1 MACDVAALIRGV
13 RPVPLQALLPVGGMQ
28 AGGHRSSLT
37 GQGVEFAGIRA
48 YVPGDDVRTIDW
60 KVTARRNAPYVREY
74 AEDRETTLYITVD
87 VSASAGFCGTAGKE
101 KAVIEAAAALA
112 LGAGKNG
119 DRLGLCLF
127 SDRVETFIP
136 ARRGKRHLAAVLSA
150 LLDRRPFSGRTDLA
164 APLRFIAATVP
175 RHSTVA
181 VVSDFFG
188 DPFFDDLAILRRR
201 HEAVLV
207 RVVDA
212 AEEMLP
218 DVGLISLEDP
228 ETGEQVI
235 ADTSDPAFRAR
246 YGEAAEEEARA
257 LGTGAGTC
265 RTPLLPLRAGDDLI
279 DAVPGRR
286 R

>member
-1 MACDVAALIRGV
+1 MEEDIAALIRGV

-28 AGGHRSSLT
+28 AGRHRSCLT

-60 KVTARRNAPYVREY
+60 KVTARRGVPYVREY
-74 AEDRETTLYITVD
+74 AEDRETTLYLAVD

-101 KAVIEAAAALA
+101 EAIIEAAAALA
-112 LGAGKNG
+112 LGAGENG
-119 DRLGLCLF
+119 DRVGLCLF

-136 ARRGKRHLAAVLSA
+136 ARRGKRHIAAVLSA
-150 LLDRRPFSGRTDLA
+150 LLDRLPFSGGTDIA
-164 APLRFIAATVP
+164 APLRFIAAAVP
-175 RHSTVA
+175 RRSTVA

-201 HEAVLV
+201 HETVLV

-212 AEEMLP
+212 AEDAVP

-228 ETGEQVI
+228 ETGEQI
-235 ADTSDPAFRAR
+235 LADTSDPVFRAGYR
-246 YGEAAEEEARA
+246 EAAEEEARA
-257 LGTGAGTC
+257 LAIGAGTC
-265 RTPLLPLRAGDDLI
+265 RTPLLPLRAGDDLS
-279 DAVPGRR
+279 DAVTGRR